1 MSAAILSGM
10 SRLETRNMGLIIL
23 GHALTHWYPATFYM
37 LLPLIGS
44 EMGLSYSQ
52 IGFIMTCQY
61 AAGAI
66 SNVPGG
72 MLVDVW
78 GKKGQ
83 LMALSLFWVG
93 FPYLL
98 MGFTTEYWMLL
109 LCVMLVGVGN
119 NLWHPTAIPLLGRMF
134 PERKGFV
141 LSLHGMG
148 GNVGDAL
155 APLAVGVLLTTLS
168 WREIVVLNVVPGAAM
183 SVLLLF
189 FLGALTFAPKAKPAK
204 VAGSDPAG
212 VPAAASAAAAGSVAA
227 APAAPLAAAAPAA
240 AAQSAVVNGGGQ
252 SMASYMV
259 GLKTLVRTPGLFMLT
274 LSSSFRSMTQGT
286 LLTFLPLYLAKDMK
300 YDIFWVG
307 VILAMLQLAGF
318 IAAPI
323 AGHLS
328 DTMGRKTIL
337 VSCFGVSGVVLVL
350 MTFAGGTPL
359 FVFLVAVLGFFLY
372 AARPIMQA
380 WMLEA
385 TPKNMGGTAIGLMF
399 GMQSG
404 AQAIAPVLGGIVA
417 DQYGLLSAFYLLAV
431 TIILAN
437 IMVIWIPA
445 QAEKTV

>member
-1 MSAAILSGM
+1 MSANTAAVSDATQLSK
-10 SRLETRNMGLIIL
+10 LDIRNMGLITL
-23 GHALTHWYPATFYM
+23 GHSLTHWYPATFFM
-37 LLPLIGS
+37 LLPLIGN
-44 EMGLSYSQ
+44 EMGLNYSQ

-72 MLVDVW
+72 MLVDMW

-93 FPYLL
+93 FPYLM
-98 MGFTTEYWMLL
+98 MGFSSQYWMLL
-109 LCVMLVGVGN
+109 ICVMLVGIGN
-119 NLWHPTAIPLLGRMF
+119 NLWHPTAIPLLGSMF
-134 PERKGFV
+134 PKRKGLA

-155 APLAVGVLLTTLS
+155 APLAVGALLTTLS

-183 SVLLLF
+183 SMLILF
-189 FLGALTFAPKAKPAK
+189 FLGTMTFAPKKKSLPA
-204 VAGSDPAG
+204 PE
-212 VPAAASAAAAGSVAA
+212 SAVAA
-227 APAAPLAAAAPAA
+227 AD
-240 AAQSAVVNGGGQ
+240 GKGQ
-252 SMASYMV
+252 SMHSYLQGVKDLM
-259 GLKTLVRTPGLFMLT
+259 RTPGLFLLT
-274 LSSSFRSMTQGT
+274 LSSGFRSMTQGT
-286 LLTFLPLYLAKDMK
+286 LLTFLPLYLAKEMH
-300 YDIFWVG
+300 YDVFWVG
-307 VILAMLQLAGF
+307 AGMALLQLAGF

-337 VSCFGVSGVVLVL
+337 MSSFGMSGAVLLL
-350 MTFAGGTPL
+350 MTFAGGSPW
-359 FVFLVAVLGFFLY
+359 FVFLIAVLGFFLY

-404 AQAIAPVLGGIVA
+404 AQAIAPILGGIVA
-417 DQYGLLSAFYLLAV
+417 DHYGLLSAFYLLAA
-431 TIILAN
+431 TIIIAN
-437 IMVIWIPA
+437 IMVVWIPA
-445 QAEKTV
+445 HTKDASHA